1 VRVLHV
7 VDSLEPGGAERQLE
21 LLLRSFPAGHVT
33 NSVCALHRHGVL
45 EDAIRREGTAV
56 VGLRGNG
63 RHDELPRLTF
73 ELARVIRDF
82 RPDLLHTSL
91 AHADMVGAA
100 AGVLTSTPHV
110 ATICAQFGSEQ
121 RSNGV
126 APWRIEAVRLPWS
139 LALRRAT
146 RCIAVSKAV
155 RDGAIRSFRLDPTR
169 TRVIYRADKPVRTRI
184 APREEIRSA
193 LGIPE
198 SAFLFINVGRL
209 VPGKG
214 QDDVL
219 RAFSR
224 MRTTGQDVRLIVA
237 GEGVFRTALESIVTG
252 ERLDSSVSLLGAR
265 DDVPSLLHAADAFV
279 FPSRSEGFSGAL
291 LEAMSAGLPC
301 VVCDIAPMT
310 EAITQ
315 GETGLCVPL
324 QDVDALAE
332 AMCRLAADRAYAAQ
346 LGEAARRDARSRFD
360 PREVALRTLDVYR
373 EVVDNAPS
381 NAGTPNAFQTPVAA
395 RPSKSRDTNR

>member
-1 VRVLHV
+1 MRVLHV
-7 VDSLEPGGAERQLE
+7 IDSLEPGGAERQLE
-21 LLLRSFPAGHVT
+21 LLLRTLPGEQVT
-33 NSVCALHRHGVL
+33 NSVCALHRRGAL
-45 EDAIRREGTAV
+45 EDAIRQDGTNV
-56 VGLRGNG
+56 VALRGSG
-63 RHDELPRLTF
+63 RHDVLPRLTL
-73 ELARVIRDF
+73 ELANVIRRL

-110 ATICAQFGSEQ
+110 ATICAQFGGEQ

-126 APWRIEAVRLPWS
+126 ATWRIEAVRLPWS

-155 RDGAIRSFRLDPTR
+155 RDAAIVSFRLDPTR
-169 TRVIYRADKPVRTRI
+169 TRVIYRADKPIRTRI
-184 APREEIRSA
+184 APRGEIRSA
-193 LGIPE
+193 LGVPQD
-198 SAFLFINVGRL
+198 AFLFINVGRL

-214 QDDVL
+214 QEDVL

-224 MRTTGQDVRLIVA
+224 VRAIKRDARLIVA
-237 GEGVFRTALESIVTG
+237 GEGVFRTALESIVAE
-252 ERLDSSVSLLGAR
+252 ERLEASVSLLGAR

-310 EAITQ
+310 EAITH

-324 QDVDALAE
+324 HDIDALAE

-346 LGEAARRDARSRFD
+346 LGDAARRDARSRFD

-373 EVVDNAPS
+373 EVVDNPPS
-381 NAGTPNAFQTPVAA
+381 NAGTPHASQTPVAS
-395 RPSKSRDTNR
+395 RPSKSRDTDR